1 MFENISK
8 FLDKYIPVKFVVTDA
23 IEIIILAIAFYEI
36 MIWIRKT
43 KAWIL
48 LKGIVAIIAFM
59 LIASIFHLDTILWI
73 IKNVL
78 SMGVL
83 ALVIIFQPE
92 LRKAL
97 EQIGKKNILSNIL
110 SLDSGKKVNE
120 RFSDKTINEFIKAT
134 AELGRTKTGALIVIE
149 QDYSLAEYIRT
160 GIDVDAVISSQ
171 LLINIFEHNTPLHD
185 GAVIVRGNRIVSATC
200 YLPLSEN
207 MGLSK
212 DLGTRHRAGVGISE
226 NTDAFTIIVS
236 EETGK
241 ISVTEGGNLYRNISG
256 DELKKM
262 LIKVQDKTVEHSG
275 YFKNLRGKRKN
286 EKKANQ

>member
-110 SLDSGKKVNE
+110 S
-120 RFSDKTINEFIKAT
+120 
-134 AELGRTKTGALIVIE
+134 
-149 QDYSLAEYIRT
+149 
-160 GIDVDAVISSQ
+160 
-171 LLINIFEHNTPLHD
+171 
-185 GAVIVRGNRIVSATC
+185 
-200 YLPLSEN
+200 
-207 MGLSK
+207 
-212 DLGTRHRAGVGISE
+212 
-226 NTDAFTIIVS
+226 
-236 EETGK
+236 
-241 ISVTEGGNLYRNISG
+241 
-256 DELKKM
+256 
-262 LIKVQDKTVEHSG
+262 
-275 YFKNLRGKRKN
+275 
-286 EKKANQ
+286 